1 MSCCGKMRDKA
12 AQEAGALLQREV
24 QRATA
29 VFEYVGHTGLTAR
42 GPVSG
47 AHYQFQKP
55 GARVTIDARDA
66 RALSRVPVLRHVRSG
81 GTT

>member
-12 AQEAGALLQREV
+12 VAEGVDGQLLQREA
-24 QRATA
+24 RRTTA
-29 VFEYVGHTGLTAR
+29 VFEYVGRGGVTAL

-47 AHYQFQKP
+47 IQYRFPKP

-66 RALSRVPVLRHVRSG
+66 RALSRVPVLRHVP
-81 GTT
+81 